1 MKKLGTTI
9 LALMLIM
16 GCKTKTATDHQT
28 EKEKLSIEK
37 DKDQDGVKN
46 RKDKC
51 PEIAG
56 PIENKGCPFPDTDGD
71 GVPDKDDQCKELSG
85 PVENN
90 GCPYPD
96 TDGDGVVD
104 KDDACPTVAG
114 PAENNGC
121 PWPDTDGDGILD
133 KDDACPTVPGLP
145 EYNGCP
151 KPKSVVAMEIESS
164 PRSLSAAGAKSISG
178 VKISKSKVK
187 GKKTKIYEEFPD
199 AGKLTAGEVN
209 DFSKWNYW
217 QDMAVPVLS
226 EYKNQWK
233 LFPDKR
239 VSVQLVN
246 KDKKPVIGKKLRL
259 LNDKK
264 EIIWEAVSDNKGN
277 AELWIAPRIDYQSL
291 SKKYYITDD
300 KGKTLSAKANLFKKG
315 ENIITID
322 APCLQKRNLDLA
334 FVVDATGSM
343 GDEISYLQAEL
354 LDVLRKVE
362 KKLQN
367 TTDVRYGSVFYRD
380 QGDEYVTREF
390 NFSDRAENLV
400 NFIKKQNANG
410 GGDTPEAVVEALDSS
425 IDKLSWSKEN
435 STKII
440 FLILDASPHYS
451 EENINKIYNKIKLAA
466 KKGIT
471 IIPLAASDT
480 DKETEY
486 IMRTF
491 ALLTNGTYTF
501 LTNHSGIGNHHI
513 EPTTDSYEVEK
524 LNDLLLRLILQ
535 RSTIPSC
542 QKPSNNE
549 FINKKIEVELENE
562 ENPKVKIYPN
572 PTKGLI
578 SIQSNKQI
586 DELYLYD
593 FSGKIL
599 IKQEKLPK
607 GNNKIDITSY
617 PQGVYLMRCLY
628 GKQWDV
634 FKIIK
639 N

>member
-9 LALMLIM
+9 LALGLLMA
-16 GCKTKTATDHQT
+16 CKTKTAADQSKDTGNI
-28 EKEKLSIEK
+28 SIKK
-37 DKDQDGVKN
+37 DKDQDGIKS

-56 PIENKGCPFPDTDGD
+56 PIENKGCPWPDMDGDDVPDKEDQCKEVSGPTENNGCPFPDTDGD
-71 GVPDKDDQCKELSG
+71 AII
-85 PVENN
+85 
-90 GCPYPD
+90 
-96 TDGDGVVD
+96 D

-151 KPKSVVAMEIESS
+151 KPKAMVAMEVESS
-164 PRSLSAAGAKSISG
+164 PRSSAAGAKLASAKKTG
-178 VKISKSKVK
+178 KSEAK
-187 GKKTKIYEEFPD
+187 GKKVKANEEFPD

-217 QDMAVPVLS
+217 QDIAIPVLS
-226 EYKNQWK
+226 EYKDQWK
-233 LFPDKR
+233 IFPDKR

-246 KDKKPVIGKKLRL
+246 KDKKPIIGKKLRL

-277 AELWIAPRIDYQSL
+277 AELWITPRTDNQSI
-291 SKKYYITDD
+291 SKKYFITDD
-300 KGKTLSAKANLFKKG
+300 KGKMLSAKVTLFKK
-315 ENIITID
+315 EQNIITMD

-343 GDEISYLQAEL
+343 GDEISFLQAEL

-380 QGDEYVTREF
+380 HGDEYVTREF
-390 NFSDRAENLV
+390 DFSDKAENMV
-400 NFIKKQNANG
+400 NFIKKQNASG

-425 IDKLSWSKEN
+425 IDKLSWSKGN
-435 STKII
+435 STKIM

-451 EENINKIYNKIKLAA
+451 EENINKIYDKIRLAA

-501 LTNHSGIGNHHI
+501 LTNHSGIGNNHI

-524 LNDLLLRLILQ
+524 LNDLFLRLILQ

-542 QKPSNNE
+542 QKPSHNE
-549 FINKKIEVELENE
+549 FINKKIEVEIQNE
-562 ENPKVKIYPN
+562 VNPKVKIYPN
-572 PTKGLI
+572 PTRGLI
-578 SIQSNKQI
+578 NIQSDKQL
-586 DELYLYD
+586 DELYVYD

-599 IKQEKLPK
+599 IKKEKLPK
-607 GNNKIDITSY
+607 GNNGIDITSY
-617 PQGVYLMRCLY
+617 PQGLYLMRCRY
-628 GKQWDV
+628 GKHWDT

>member
-1 MKKLGTTI
+1 MT
-9 LALMLIM
+9 
-16 GCKTKTATDHQT
+16 
-28 EKEKLSIEK
+28 
-37 DKDQDGVKN
+37 
-46 RKDKC
+46 
-51 PEIAG
+51 
-56 PIENKGCPFPDTDGD
+56 
-71 GVPDKDDQCKELSG
+71 
-85 PVENN
+85 
-90 GCPYPD
+90 
-96 TDGDGVVD
+96 
-104 KDDACPTVAG
+104 
-114 PAENNGC
+114 
-121 PWPDTDGDGILD
+121 
-133 KDDACPTVPGLP
+133 
-145 EYNGCP
+145 
-151 KPKSVVAMEIESS
+151 
-164 PRSLSAAGAKSISG
+164 
-178 VKISKSKVK
+178 
-187 GKKTKIYEEFPD
+187 
-199 AGKLTAGEVN
+199 
-209 DFSKWNYW
+209 
-217 QDMAVPVLS
+217 VPVLS

-233 LFPDKR
+233 IFPDKR

-246 KDKKPVIGKKLRL
+246 RNKKPVIGKKIKL

-277 AELWIAPRIDYQSL
+277 AELWVFPRIDNKSL
-291 SKKYYITDD
+291 SKSYFISDD
-300 KGKTLSAKANLFKKG
+300 KGKTLTANANLFKKG
-315 ENIITID
+315 QNVITID
-322 APCLQKRNLDLA
+322 APCLPKRDLDLV

-354 LDVLRKVE
+354 LDVLRKIE

-390 NFSDRAENLV
+390 DFSDKAENLV
-400 NFIKKQNANG
+400 DFIKNQNANG

-425 IDKLSWSKEN
+425 IDKLSWSKGN
-435 STKII
+435 STKIM

-451 EENINKIYNKIKLAA
+451 EENINKIYDKIKLAT

-501 LTNHSGIGNHHI
+501 LTNHSGIGNNHI

-524 LNDLLLRLILQ
+524 MNDLLIRLILQ

-542 QKPSNNE
+542 QLPSNNE
-549 FINKKIEVELENE
+549 YINKKIEVELENE

-578 SIQSNKQI
+578 NIQSNKAI

-599 IKQEKLPK
+599 LRREKLPK
-607 GNNKIDITSY
+607 GTNNIDITSY
-617 PQGVYLMRCLY
+617 PQSVYLIRCKY
-628 GKQWDV
+628 GKQWDT